1 MTLFSSALINDSVVR
16 AIFAKGTSTSAAD
29 LLLLLNFRSSFSLIS
44 SPERGDSFLGSFF
57 LFLRAMACRV
67 DLFGVW
73 RLRTGGRHLQVSAR
87 IKARTIKARA
97 QQ

>member
-29 LLLLLNFRSSFSLIS
+29 LLLLLNFRSSFALIS

-57 LFLRAMACRV
+57 WFLRAIG
-67 DLFGVW
+67 LSW
-73 RLRTGGRHLQVSAR
+73 
-87 IKARTIKARA
+87 
-97 QQ
+97 